1 MVNPI
6 FNLIIQIREF
16 FVSVTLTYNYLLQI
30 QINLFKSD
38 NINLKKVYNYKNN
51 SVLKIKIIHEFLQI
65 FIKTGT

>member
-6 FNLIIQIREF
+6 FNVIIQIREF

-38 NINLKKVYNYKNN
+38 INLKKVYN
-51 SVLKIKIIHEFLQI
+51 
-65 FIKTGT
+65 